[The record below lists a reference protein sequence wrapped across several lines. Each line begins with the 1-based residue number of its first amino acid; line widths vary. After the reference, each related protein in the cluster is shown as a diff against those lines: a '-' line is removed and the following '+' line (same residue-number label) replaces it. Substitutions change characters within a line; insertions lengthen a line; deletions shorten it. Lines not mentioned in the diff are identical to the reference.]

1 MSKAREVAR
10 AFERA
15 GVILPVSTW
24 ATLVYEIDNIYS
36 KDAALSR
43 AVAHI
48 QRGLDII
55 SEMSQ
60 ADGTIEDNERNADA

>member
-15 GVILPVSTW
+15 GLVLPVSTW
-24 ATLVYEIDNIYS
+24 ATLVYEIDNIYNR
-36 KDAALSR
+36 DASLSR

-60 ADGTIEDNERNADA
+60 ADDTIEDDERR